1 MDESKIELTERL
13 RAEGRWVE
21 ASNFKETVRAD
32 LRAKGMGRQEAVEAS
47 WEAMAEA
54 YPPLPVMEATAEPA
68 SISGRVHGLGDIP
81 ASWGTLPA
89 NASLQSELNWVQA
102 NRLVVVEERPSGAT
116 RVHLDRARSPA
127 PSQAALGWLETS
139 IRVYSKYVDVLA
151 KSLKDEADEVDNVRR
166 ERMRIE
172 EIQQLLDEMDQRMAE
187 DMLADASAT
196 VRERVRSVVPDW
208 CRLCGIDESQ
218 RQLLEGHACHLVMGL
233 LKAAGVEVETNARQD
248 ASTI

>member
-1 MDESKIELTERL
+1 MNESKIELTERL

-54 YPPLPVMEATAEPA
+54 YPPLPVVEATAEPA
-68 SISGRVHGLGDIP
+68 SISGRVQGLGDIP

-102 NRLVVVEERPSGAT
+102 NRLLIVEETPSGAT

-139 IRVYSKYVDVLA
+139 IRTYAKYVDVLA
-151 KSLKDEADEVDNVRR
+151 RSLKDEVDEVENVRR
-166 ERMRIE
+166 ERM
-172 EIQQLLDEMDQRMAE
+172 QLDEIGHCYVRC
-187 DMLADASAT
+187 AT
-196 VRERVRSVVPDW
+196 MSRVRGRRLIVRPPEIEPDP
-208 CRLCGIDESQ
+208 
-218 RQLLEGHACHLVMGL
+218 
-233 LKAAGVEVETNARQD
+233 AGVLPPTTWISRSGKNRP
-248 ASTI
+248 SLSR